1 MMQTLWQDLRY
12 GARMLLK
19 NPVFTLIAVITLAL
33 GIGANTAIFSVVN
46 AVLLRALPFDEPE
59 QLVRPASVRMN
70 DPNSRMSVS
79 YADFL
84 DWQKETAIFAHVACY
99 SGGNAVLT
107 LGDEPERI
115 RMALV
120 TEGFF
125 DALGAPMRLGRAFTA
140 EEGKSGAPVVVI
152 SYSLWQERLG
162 GDPNIIGQ
170 KLPTAA
176 RAVTIIGVTRPKS
189 HYPEDVDAWIP
200 MARAFTT
207 QSFPDML
214 RRDNFI
220 FQSIARLRPGVTP
233 AQASDRM
240 AAIARHI
247 NQENPKIR
255 QDVSARAFPMLDYAI
270 QPELRR
276 NLWILLGAV
285 GFVLLIACVNLAN
298 LLLARAA
305 GREREMAIRLALG
318 AGRWR
323 ISRQLLTESLL
334 VGLLGGACGLLLASW
349 GADLLVK
356 FAPEQIPRLTET
368 SNDSRVLGFT
378 LLVSLATA
386 VAIGLIPA
394 LQSSKSDLNS
404 SLKDSSRAAAGSLR
418 GHRAR
423 SALVIAE
430 VALALV
436 LLVGA
441 GLMIKSFML
450 LARVEPGFNTSNV
463 LTFEVNTNAGR
474 LNTPEKRADAYQ
486 NFVQILKAVPGVQT
500 AAAVSALPLDG
511 GGFYLGRVFLREGAA
526 EPPAAPDYPGAWNVV
541 TPDYFNAMDI
551 GLLKGRLFTDHDG
564 AQATPVIIVSETFA
578 RRMFPNEDPLGKR
591 IRSWRDENELR
602 EIVGVVRDVKY
613 GGLDDD
619 PSSLVYIPH
628 RQDSWGSL
636 TMVVRT
642 TGDPAAMTNAVRHAF
657 RAADK
662 DSPISNV
669 QTLQKVRV
677 DSTARQRFGA
687 WLLGLFAALALG
699 LAGVGIYGVMSY
711 SVAQRTQEIGV
722 RMALGAGTRD
732 VLKLVLRRGLALTL
746 PGIALG
752 MLAALALTRLLKSL
766 LFGVSATD
774 PMTFAVIALL
784 LTIVAML
791 ACWIPARRAAKVD
804 PMVALRCD

>member
-1 MMQTLWQDLRY
+1 MNALLQDLRY
-12 GARMLLK
+12 GVRMLLK

-46 AVLLRALPFDEPE
+46 AVLLRALPFNEPE
-59 QLVRPASVRMN
+59 QLVRLSSVRVD
-70 DPNSRMSVS
+70 DPNSRMSVT

-84 DWQKETAIFAHVACY
+84 DWQKETAIFAHAACY
-99 SGGNAVLT
+99 SGSNAVLA

-115 RMALV
+115 RTALV
-120 TEGFF
+120 TAEFF
-125 DALGAPMRLGRAFTA
+125 DVLGMPMLLGRAFTA
-140 EEGKSGAPVVVI
+140 EESKSGSPVVVI
-152 SYSLWQERLG
+152 SHGLWQRRLG
-162 GDPNIIGQ
+162 ADPNIIGQ
-170 KLPTAA
+170 KFPTSA
-176 RAVTIIGVTRPKS
+176 RVATIIGVTRPKS

-200 MARAFTT
+200 MARAYTT

-240 AAIARHI
+240 AAIALHI
-247 NQENPKIR
+247 NQENPNIR
-255 QDVSARAFPMLDYAI
+255 QNISARAFPMLDYAI
-270 QPELRR
+270 PPELRR

-285 GFVLLIACVNLAN
+285 GFVLLIACVNLAS

-305 GREREMAIRLALG
+305 GRERELAIRLAMG

-323 ISRQLLTESLL
+323 IVRQLLTESLL
-334 VGLLGGACGLLLASW
+334 IGLLGGACGLLLASW
-349 GADLLVK
+349 GAELLVK
-356 FAPEQIPRLTET
+356 FAPEQIPRLNET
-368 SNDSRVLGFT
+368 SNDWRVFGFT

-386 VAIGLIPA
+386 IAIGLIPA
-394 LQSSKSDLNS
+394 LQSSRPDLNS
-404 SLKDSSRAAAGSLR
+404 SLKESSRAAMGGLR
-418 GHRAR
+418 GHRVR

-436 LLVGA
+436 LLAGA
-441 GLMIKSFML
+441 GLMIKSFL
-450 LARVEPGFNTSNV
+450 LLQRVEPGFNTSNV
-463 LTFEVNTNAGR
+463 LTFEVNINFGR

-486 NFVQILKAVPGVQT
+486 NFVQTLKAVPGVQT
-500 AAAVSALPLDG
+500 AAAVSALPLAG

-526 EPPAAPDYPGAWNVV
+526 EPPAAPDYPGSWNVV

-551 GLLKGRLFTDHDG
+551 GLLKGRLFTDHDD
-564 AQATPVIIVSETFA
+564 AQTTPVIIVSETFA

-591 IRSWRDENELR
+591 IRSWRDENKLR

-636 TMVVRT
+636 TMIVRT
-642 TGDPAAMTNAVRHAF
+642 AADPAAATNAVRQAF

-662 DSPISNV
+662 ETPISNV
-669 QTLQKVRV
+669 QTLQKVLA

-687 WLLGLFAALALG
+687 WTLGLFAALALS

-722 RMALGAGTRD
+722 RMALGAGTGD
-732 VLKLVLRRGLALTL
+732 VLKLVLRRGLTLIL
-746 PGIALG
+746 PGIASGL
-752 MLAALALTRLLKSL
+752 LAAFALTRLMKSL

-774 PMTFAVIALL
+774 PLTFAVIALL
-784 LTIVAML
+784 LTIVAL
-791 ACWIPARRAAKVD
+791 VACLIPARRASKVD
-804 PMVALRCD
+804 PLVALRYE

>member
-1 MMQTLWQDLRY
+1 MNAFLQDLRY
-12 GARMLLK
+12 SARMLVK
-19 NPVFTLIAVITLAL
+19 NPIFTLIAVITLAL

-46 AVLLRALPFDEPE
+46 AVLLRAMPFNEPE
-59 QLVRPASVRMN
+59 RLVRPASVRMN
-70 DPNSRMSVS
+70 DPNSRGSVS

-84 DWQKETAIFAHVACY
+84 DWQKETAIFAHIACY
-99 SGGNAVLT
+99 SGSNAVLT

-115 RMALV
+115 RTALV
-120 TEGFF
+120 TEEFF
-125 DALGAPMRLGRAFTA
+125 DALGAPMSLGRAFTA

-152 SYSLWQERLG
+152 SHGLWRRRFG
-162 GDPNIIGQ
+162 GDPNIVGQ
-170 KLPTAA
+170 K
-176 RAVTIIGVTRPKS
+176 
-189 HYPEDVDAWIP
+189 HYPEEVEAWIP
-200 MARAFTT
+200 MARAYTV

-233 AQASDRM
+233 AQASDRL

-255 QDVSARAFPMLDYAI
+255 QDVSARAFPLIDYAI
-270 QPELRR
+270 QPEVRR
-276 NLWILLGAV
+276 GLWVLLGAV

-323 ISRQLLTESLL
+323 IARQLLTESLL
-334 VGLLGGACGLLLASW
+334 VGLLGGACGLLLAWW

-356 FAPEQIPRLTET
+356 FAPDRIPRLNET
-368 SNDSRVLGFT
+368 HNDARVLGFT
-378 LLVSLATA
+378 LLLSLATA
-386 VAIGLIPA
+386 VAISLIPA
-394 LQSSKSDLNS
+394 LQSSKPDLNS
-404 SLKDSSRAAAGSLR
+404 SLKDSGRGAAGSLR

-423 SALVIAE
+423 STLVIGE

-436 LLVGA
+436 LLAGA

-463 LTFEVNTNAGR
+463 LTFEVNISGQR
-474 LNTPEKRADAYQ
+474 YNTPEKRADVYQ
-486 NFVQILKAVPGVQT
+486 SFAQALKAVPGVQT
-500 AAAVSALPLDG
+500 AAAVSALPLGG
-511 GGFYLGRVFLREGAA
+511 GGFYLGRVFLLEGAA
-526 EPPAAPDYPGAWNVV
+526 EPPAAPDYPGQWNVV

-551 GLLKGRLFTDHDG
+551 GLLKGRLFTDRDD
-564 AQATPVIIVSETFA
+564 AKTTQVIIVSETFA

-591 IRSWRDENELR
+591 IRSWRDENMLR

-613 GGLDDD
+613 VGLDDD

-628 RQDSWGSL
+628 RQDSWGSMA
-636 TMVVRT
+636 MVVRT
-642 TGDPAAMTNAVRHAF
+642 AGDPAAATNAVRQAF
-657 RAADK
+657 RAVDK
-662 DSPISNV
+662 DTPISNP
-669 QTLQKVRV
+669 QTLHKVFV

-699 LAGVGIYGVMSY
+699 LAGVGVYGVMSY
-711 SVAQRTQEIGV
+711 SVAQRAQEIGV

-752 MLAALALTRLLKSL
+752 LLAAFALTQLMKSL

-774 PMTFAVIALL
+774 PLTFILISSL
-784 LTIVAML
+784 LTMVALL
-791 ACWIPARRAAKVD
+791 ACWIPARRATKVD
-804 PMVALRCD
+804 PMVALRCE

>member
-1 MMQTLWQDLRY
+1 MNALLQDLRY
-12 GARMLLK
+12 GLRMLVK

-46 AVLLRALPFDEPE
+46 AVLLRAMPFNEPE
-59 QLVRPASVRMN
+59 QLVRPTTVRMN
-70 DPNSRMSVS
+70 DPNSRGSVS

-99 SGGNAVLT
+99 SGSNAVLT
-107 LGDEPERI
+107 LGGEPERI
-115 RMALV
+115 RTALV
-120 TEGFF
+120 TEEFF
-125 DALGAPMRLGRAFTA
+125 DALDAPMLLGRAFTA

-152 SYSLWQERLG
+152 SHSLWRRRFG

-170 KLPTAA
+170 KFPTAS
-176 RAVTIIGVTRPKS
+176 RASTSIGVTQPKS
-189 HYPEDVDAWIP
+189 HYPEEVEAWTP
-200 MARAFTT
+200 MARAYTV

-233 AQASDRM
+233 AQASDRL
-240 AAIARHI
+240 AAIAQHI

-255 QDVSARAFPMLDYAI
+255 QDVSARAFPMIDYAI
-270 QPELRR
+270 QPEVRR
-276 NLWILLGAV
+276 GLWVLLGAV

-318 AGRWR
+318 AGSWR
-323 ISRQLLTESLL
+323 IARQLLTESLL

-356 FAPEQIPRLTET
+356 FAPEQIPRLNET
-368 SNDSRVLGFT
+368 SNDGRVLGFT
-378 LLVSLATA
+378 LLLSLATA

-394 LQSSKSDLNS
+394 LQSSKHDLNS
-404 SLKDSSRAAAGSLR
+404 SLKESSRAAAGRAR

-423 SALVIAE
+423 SALVITE
-430 VALALV
+430 VALAMV
-436 LLVGA
+436 LLAGA

-463 LTFEVNTNAGR
+463 LTFEVNINWQRYDTQ
-474 LNTPEKRADAYQ
+474 EKRAAVYQ
-486 NFVQILKAVPGVQT
+486 NFAQALKAVPGVQT
-500 AAAVSALPLDG
+500 AAAVSALPLGG
-511 GGFYLGRVFLREGAA
+511 GGFYLGRVFLLEGAA
-526 EPPAAPDYPGAWNVV
+526 EPPAAPDYPGQWNVV

-551 GLLKGRLFTDHDG
+551 GLLKGRLFTDRDDVKT
-564 AQATPVIIVSETFA
+564 TPVIIVSETFA

-591 IRSWRDENELR
+591 IRSWRDENLLR

-613 GGLDDD
+613 ERLDDA

-628 RQDSWGSL
+628 RQDSWGSM

-642 TGDPAAMTNAVRHAF
+642 AGDPAAMTNTVRHAF
-657 RAADK
+657 RAVDK
-662 DSPISNV
+662 ESPISNV
-669 QTLQKVRV
+669 QTLQKPLA

-687 WLLGLFAALALG
+687 WLLGLFAALALC

-722 RMALGAGTRD
+722 RMALGAGTAE
-732 VLKLVLRRGLALTL
+732 VLKLMLRRGLALTL
-746 PGIALG
+746 PGIAIGLI
-752 MLAALALTRLLKSL
+752 AAFALTRLMQSL
-766 LFGVSATD
+766 LFNVSATD
-774 PMTFAVIALL
+774 PLTFGVIALL
-784 LTIVAML
+784 LTAVAML

-804 PMVALRCD
+804 PMVALRCE

>member
-1 MMQTLWQDLRY
+1 MQNLWQDLRY
-12 GARMLLK
+12 GARMLVK
-19 NPVFTLIAVITLAL
+19 NPVFTSIAVVTLAL

-46 AVLLRALPFDEPE
+46 AVLLRALPFNEPE
-59 QLVRPASVRMN
+59 QLVRLSSVRIN
-70 DPNSRMSVS
+70 DPNSRISVS

-84 DWQKETAIFAHVACY
+84 DWQKETSIFAHTACY
-99 SGGNAVLT
+99 SGGNATLT

-115 RMALV
+115 RTALV
-120 TEGFF
+120 TEEFF
-125 DALGAPMRLGRAFTA
+125 AALGAPMLLGRVFTA
-140 EEGKSGAPVVVI
+140 DESKSGSPVVVI
-152 SYSLWQERLG
+152 SHGLWQRRFG
-162 GDPNIIGQ
+162 ADPNIIGQ
-170 KLPTAA
+170 KFPTSA
-176 RAVTIIGVTRPKS
+176 RTATIVGVTQPRS
-189 HYPEDVDAWIP
+189 HYPENVEAWIP
-200 MARAFTT
+200 MALAFTT
-207 QSFPDML
+207 RSFPDML

-220 FQSIARLRPGVTP
+220 FQSIARLRPGVTST
-233 AQASDRM
+233 QASDRL
-240 AAIARHI
+240 AAIALHI

-255 QDVSARAFPMLDYAI
+255 QNISARAFPLLDYAI

-276 NLWILLGAV
+276 NLWILVGAV
-285 GFVLLIACVNLAN
+285 GFVLLIACVNLAS

-305 GREREMAIRLALG
+305 GRERELAIRLALG

-323 ISRQLLTESLL
+323 IVRQLLTESLL
-334 VGLLGGACGLLLASW
+334 IGLLGGACGLQLAW
-349 GADLLVK
+349 RLADLLVK
-356 FAPEQIPRLTET
+356 FAPEQIPRLNET
-368 SNDSRVLGFT
+368 SNDWRVLVFT

-394 LQSSKSDLNS
+394 LQSSKPDLNS
-404 SLKDSSRAAAGSLR
+404 SLKESSRAAAGSTR

-436 LLVGA
+436 LLAGA
-441 GLMIKSFML
+441 GLMIKSFL
-450 LARVEPGFNTSNV
+450 LLQRVEPGFNTSNV

-486 NFVQILKAVPGVQT
+486 NFVQTLKAVPGVQT

-526 EPPAAPDYPGAWNVV
+526 EPPAAPDYRGAWNVV
-541 TPDYFNAMDI
+541 TTDYFNAMDI
-551 GLLKGRLFTDHDG
+551 GLLKGRPFTDHDN

-591 IRSWRDENELR
+591 IRSWRDENKLR

-636 TMVVRT
+636 TMIVRT
-642 TGDPAAMTNAVRHAF
+642 VGDPAAATNAVRQAF
-657 RAADK
+657 RAVDK
-662 DSPISNV
+662 ESPISNV
-669 QTLQKVRV
+669 QTLQKVLA
-677 DSTARQRFGA
+677 DSTARQRFGV
-687 WLLGLFAALALG
+687 WLLGLFASLALS

-711 SVAQRTQEIGV
+711 SVAQRAQEIGV
-722 RMALGAGTRD
+722 RMALGAGTGD
-732 VLKLVLRRGLALTL
+732 VLKLVLWRGLTLTL
-746 PGIALG
+746 PGIAIGL
-752 MLAALALTRLLKSL
+752 LAAFALTRLMKSL

-774 PMTFAVIALL
+774 PLTFAVIALL
-784 LTIVAML
+784 LAIVAL
-791 ACWIPARRAAKVD
+791 VACWIPARRAAKVD
-804 PMVALRCD
+804 PLVALRSE

>member
-1 MMQTLWQDLRY
+1 MQTFWQDLRY
-12 GARMLLK
+12 GARMLIK

-46 AVLLRALPFDEPE
+46 AVLLRALPFSEPE
-59 QLVRPASVRMN
+59 QLVRLASVRMN
-70 DPNSRMSVS
+70 DPDSRMSVS
-79 YADFL
+79 YGDFL
-84 DWQKETAIFAHVACY
+84 DWQKENSIFAHAACY

-115 RMALV
+115 RTALV
-120 TEGFF
+120 TEEFF
-125 DALGAPMRLGRAFTA
+125 DALGAPMLLGRAFTA

-152 SYSLWQERLG
+152 SHGLWQRRLG
-162 GDPNIIGQ
+162 GDPNIVGQ
-170 KLPTAA
+170 KFPTAA
-176 RAVTIIGVTRPKS
+176 RVATIIGVTRPKS
-189 HYPEDVDAWIP
+189 HYPEDVEAWIP
-200 MARAFTT
+200 MARAFTI

-233 AQASDRM
+233 SQASDRM

-255 QDVSARAFPMLDYAI
+255 QDVSARAFPLIDYAI
-270 QPELRR
+270 QPEVRR
-276 NLWILLGAV
+276 NFWILLGAV

-305 GREREMAIRLALG
+305 GREREMAIRQALG

-323 ISRQLLTESLL
+323 VARQFLTESLL

-356 FAPEQIPRLTET
+356 FAPEQIPRLNET
-368 SNDSRVLGFT
+368 SNDARVLGFT
-378 LLVSLATA
+378 MLLSLATA
-386 VAIGLIPA
+386 AAIGLIPA
-394 LQSSKSDLNS
+394 LQSSKPDLNS
-404 SLKDSSRAAAGSLR
+404 SLKEGGRAAAGGMRS
-418 GHRAR
+418 HRAR

-436 LLVGA
+436 LLAGA
-441 GLMIKSFML
+441 GLMIKSFLL

-474 LNTPEKRADAYQ
+474 FNTPEKRADAYQ
-486 NFVQILKAVPGVQT
+486 NFVQTLKAVPGVQT
-500 AAAVSALPLDG
+500 AAAVSALPLGG
-511 GGFYLGRVFLREGAA
+511 GGFYLGRVFLLEGAA
-526 EPPAAPDYPGAWNVV
+526 EPPAAPDYPGGWNVV

-551 GLLKGRLFTDHDG
+551 GLMKGRLFTDRDD
-564 AQATPVIIVSETFA
+564 AQTTPVIIVSETFA

-591 IRSWRDENELR
+591 IRSWRDENKLR

-642 TGDPAAMTNAVRHAF
+642 TGDPAAATNAVRQAF

-662 DSPISNV
+662 ETPISNV
-669 QTLQKVRV
+669 QTLQKVLA

-722 RMALGAGTRD
+722 RMALGAGTAD
-732 VLKLVLRRGLALTL
+732 VLRLVLWRGLALTL
-746 PGIALG
+746 PGVAIGLT
-752 MLAALALTRLLKSL
+752 AALALTRLMQSL
-766 LFGVSATD
+766 LFGVSAAD
-774 PMTFAVIALL
+774 PLTFVVIASL
-784 LTIVAML
+784 LTVVALL
-791 ACWIPARRAAKVD
+791 ACWIPARRATKVD
-804 PMVALRCD
+804 PMVALRCE